1 MYGIFT
7 HIYHKF
13 EPNLGKYS
21 SPMEH
26 LGYRYKY
33 PYYSYIFNPF
43 MGDLPVW
50 DFKIS
55 TQQPLRIQT
64 PPDKS

>member
-1 MYGIFT
+1 
-7 HIYHKF
+7 
-13 EPNLGKYS
+13 
-21 SPMEH
+21 MEH

-64 PPDKS
+64 PPEKS